1 MRLRPSVL
9 VALLALWCSAPPGTA
24 AAETTRVTLLHTTDL
39 HGALT
44 DYDYAND
51 RPSARGLVR
60 IATLVRGIR
69 AQNPATL
76 LLDAGDVIQGGPIE
90 TWYQRGDRSRPE
102 PMMTA
107 MSRMGYDAMAVG
119 NHEFSFGPG
128 AITRARRDAGFP
140 WLAANLVRASDGA
153 PAFGASIVKSVGGVK
168 IGVVG
173 LCTPALP
180 FLEDSANIAGLRFL
194 SPVEAARA
202 EVARLRGSEHCDVVV
217 LLAHT
222 GLEKDPATGLE
233 RQGDAPDE
241 NWGYRLATQV
251 PGVDVAILGHTHA
264 LLPSL
269 DIGGVLV
276 TQAGKWGEALGR
288 VDLELT
294 RASASDPWKIAG
306 RRSQVLA
313 VADSVEADSALAAF
327 ALPYHRTAEAG
338 LDEPI
343 GHAAGPIG
351 SPRGRLEEGP
361 LWELVHRAQLA
372 ASGAEVS
379 LAGLFDPEARLS
391 AGTLTVRDALRLYPY
406 DNTLVVV
413 ELTGDQLKRT
423 LERAALAFAGYTYED
438 GRPLLEPG
446 ASGLNF
452 DSAEG
457 VTYEVDLTRPP
468 GDRILHLGFH
478 DAPLAA
484 DRKLKVVINSYR
496 ANGGGGFEELRLA
509 PRLWSSP
516 RGVREWIVDYI
527 RAAGTLEA
535 THARNWRLLPDYVAA
550 PERPLI
556 DRLVRQG
563 VAPRAEVQRLE
574 PDQPAQRGDLA
585 YWLARAYGWREKRL
599 SGAFADVPDSLEPW
613 LDGLL
618 KRRVLGQSA
627 NADFIKPFLNA
638 SVYTALEWCERA
650 ARYEH
655 YALGPGDLDWSFRLG
670 LVTGTS
676 LERDSLQHGALGRL
690 VTLTRAQLLGVIA
703 NARFPVVRVLETT
716 DFHGAILPGA
726 RERRSNRALGGSA
739 VLAAH
744 LSRLRA
750 ENPEGTVLVDGGD
763 LFQGTMISNL
773 QFGRPVVEQMNA
785 LGYAAAAIG
794 NHEFDWSA
802 DTLALRVRA
811 MRFAA
816 LGANMIERRTGRMP
830 KWVRA
835 DTVVARRGV
844 RIGILGLCYRN
855 TPTVTLARYVAALR
869 FDDDS
874 ATAARRVPR
883 LRKIDK
889 AQVVIGVGHIP
900 AEADSAR
907 HARGGDLPRLA
918 HVPGVDVWL
927 GGHSHN
933 LILDQVGGIP
943 ILIAGSHG
951 QAVGVCDL
959 VVDPV
964 RSTVIER
971 HAWLVTTYADEVTPD
986 SLMLARVERW
996 NRGVAPIAAVPIGR
1010 NARALQRG
1018 GPESTVGDFV
1028 ADAIRARVH
1037 ADVALQNSG
1046 GLRADLAA
1054 GVVTRGA
1061 IYEVMPFDNTIYTMV
1076 LTGAEVK
1083 LALEQGLQFGRVA
1096 QVSGIAY
1103 RYDPSRPELERVIAL
1118 TLADGAPL
1126 DPARRYLVACND
1138 FMATGGDNYGVL
1150 SKGAERRD
1158 TALLVRD
1165 AMEAIVAARSANG
1178 GALDLQADGR
1188 IIRDSGPGG
1197 ATRR

>member
-1 MRLRPSVL
+1 MRLRSPAL
-9 VALLALWCSAPPGTA
+9 VVLLALCGSARLGTA
-24 AAETTRVTLLHTTDL
+24 AAETARVTLLHTTDL

-44 DYDYAND
+44 DYDYAAD
-51 RPSARGLVR
+51 RPAPRGLVR

-69 AQNPATL
+69 AENPATL

-90 TWYQRGDRSRPE
+90 TSYQHGDRSRPE

-107 MSRMGYDAMAVG
+107 MSRMAYDAMAVG
-119 NHEFSFGPG
+119 NHEFSFGAG
-128 AITRARRDAGFP
+128 AIVRARRDATFP
-140 WLAANLVRASDGA
+140 WLAANLVRAADGT
-153 PAFGASIVKSVGGVK
+153 PAFGTSIVKTVGGVK

-180 FLEDSANIAGLRFL
+180 FLEDSANIAGLRFV

-202 EVARLRGSEHCDVVV
+202 EVARLRRSEHCDVIV

-222 GLEKDPATGLE
+222 GLEKNPATGLE
-233 RQGDAPDE
+233 RKGDAPDE
-241 NWGYRLATQV
+241 NWGYRLATEV

-264 LLPSL
+264 VLPAL

-276 TQAGKWGEALGR
+276 TQAGKWGEGLGR

-294 RASASDPWKIAG
+294 RASASEPWKISSRQA
-306 RRSQVLA
+306 RVLA
-313 VADSVEADSALAAF
+313 VTDSVAADTALAAF
-327 ALPYHRTAEAG
+327 ALPYHRTAQAA

-343 GHAAGPIG
+343 GRTVGPLD

-361 LWELVHRAQLA
+361 LWELIHSAQIA
-372 ASGAEVS
+372 ATGADVS
-379 LAGLFDPEARLS
+379 LSALFDPDARIP
-391 AGTLTVRDALRLYPY
+391 AGLLTVRDALRIYPY

-423 LERAALAFAGYTYED
+423 LERAALTLAGYTYED
-438 GRPLLEPG
+438 GRPLIEPG
-446 ASGLNF
+446 ASGTNF
-452 DSAEG
+452 DAAEG
-457 VTYEVDLTRPP
+457 VTYEIDLTRAP
-468 GDRILHLGFH
+468 GDRVLNLRFH

-484 DRKLKVVINSYR
+484 DQKLKVVVNNYR
-496 ANGGGGFEELRLA
+496 VNGGGGFEEVRAA

-527 RAAGTLEA
+527 RATQTLEGSF
-535 THARNWRLLPDYVAA
+535 TRNWRLLPDYLSTA
-550 PERPLI
+550 ERPLI

-585 YWLARAYGWREKRL
+585 YWLARAYGWREKQL

-618 KRRVLGQSA
+618 KRRVLGESA
-627 NADFIKPFLNA
+627 NAEFIKPFLNA
-638 SVYTALEWCERA
+638 SVFTALEWCERA
-650 ARYEH
+650 ARYER
-655 YALGPGDLDWSFRLG
+655 YALAPGSLDWPFRLG
-670 LVTGTS
+670 LITGTS
-676 LERDSLQHGALGRL
+676 LKRDSLEHGSLGRL
-690 VTLTRAQLLGVIA
+690 TPLTRAQLLGLIA
-703 NARFPVVRVLETT
+703 NLRYPSLRVLETT

-726 RERRSNRALGGSA
+726 RERRTNRAYGGSA

-744 LSRLRA
+744 LRRLR
-750 ENPEGTVLVDGGD
+750 EQNPEGTVLLDGGD

-773 QFGRPVVEQMNA
+773 QFGRPMVEQMNA
-785 LGYAAAAIG
+785 LDYAATAIG
-794 NHEFDWSA
+794 NHEFDWNA

-816 LGANMIERRTGRMP
+816 LGANMVERKTGRMP

-835 DTVVARRGV
+835 DTVLRRRGV

-855 TPTVTLARYVAALR
+855 TPSVTLAQYVAPYR

-874 ATAARRVPR
+874 ATAARLVPR
-883 LRKIDK
+883 LRRLDR

-943 ILIAGSHG
+943 IMIAGSHG
-951 QAVGVCDL
+951 QTIGVCDL

-971 HAWLVTTYADEVTPD
+971 HARLVMTYADEVTPD
-986 SLMLARVERW
+986 SIMLARVERW
-996 NRGVAPIAAVPIGR
+996 NRSVAPIAAIPIGR
-1010 NARALQRG
+1010 NAHALDRS

-1028 ADAIRARVH
+1028 ADAMRAKVQ
-1037 ADVALQNSG
+1037 ADIALQNSG

-1061 IYEVMPFDNTIYTMV
+1061 IYEVLPFDNTIYTLE

-1083 LALEQGLQFGRVA
+1083 LALEQALQYGRVT

-1103 RYDPSRPELERVIAL
+1103 RFDPSRPELQRITVL
-1118 TLADGAPL
+1118 TLADGSPL
-1126 DPARRYLVACND
+1126 EATITYRVACNN
-1138 FMATGGDNYGVL
+1138 FMATGGDNYDVL
-1150 SKGAERRD
+1150 SRGANRND

-1165 AMEAIVAARSANG
+1165 AMEAVVAARSANG
-1178 GALDLQADGR
+1178 GALDLERDGR
-1188 IIRDSGPGG
+1188 ITRGSGSGDPIR
-1197 ATRR
+1197 R